1 MNKTI
6 SSKGGETMNYTKE
19 NTSKMYYTAA
29 EIADML
35 DISRGKAYQIIRT
48 WNQELAKNNY
58 LTISGKIPVEYFNK
72 KWYGAEKED

>member
-1 MNKTI
+1 
-6 SSKGGETMNYTKE
+6 MNYTKE